1 MNEVCATP
9 LRRWHPQ
16 LELADLLNRF
26 EAAAHDCVP
35 AAAQY
40 ASNWDPEGMERQY
53 TAEQLALLQ
62 ADLQRLRP
70 VLEELGIN
78 CGERIR

>member
-1 MNEVCATP
+1 MSAPP
-9 LRRWHPQ
+9 LRRWHRQ
-16 LELADLLNRF
+16 LELAELLNRL

-40 ASNWDPEGMERQY
+40 ASNWDPEDMERRY

-62 ADLQRLRP
+62 ADLQRPSPWSDLTRSSR
-70 VLEELGIN
+70 VWS
-78 CGERIR
+78 

>member
-1 MNEVCATP
+1 VRATP
-9 LRRWHPQ
+9 LRRWHRQ
-16 LELADLLNRF
+16 LELAGLLNRL

-40 ASNWDPEGMERQY
+40 ASNGDPEDMARLY
-53 TAEQLALLQ
+53 TTEQLALLQ

-78 CGERIR
+78 